1 MIEFV
6 QKLFSSDF
14 MAHGYCYLWRPE
26 ILWLH
31 ATSDGL
37 IAVSYYV
44 IPLALVYFVRKRRDL
59 PFHWVFFMFGLFI
72 FGCGTTHAI
81 EVWTLWH
88 GTYRLAGVIK
98 AVTAGASL
106 ATAAALVP
114 LIPRALLLPSPA
126 QLRAA
131 NQDLTKEIQE
141 RRRAEQALYK
151 AYDEVESMVRAR
163 TAELA
168 RTNELLQAEIVERRR
183 AEQKFRGL
191 LEAAPDAVAVVN
203 REGEIVLANAQL
215 ENLFGYQRREV
226 LGNEIE
232 MLMPE
237 RFRSKHPEHRR
248 AFVADPRARPM
259 GSGLQLYGL
268 HKDGH
273 EFPVE
278 ISLSPLETDE
288 GVLIS
293 SAIRDIRERK
303 QAEERLQQSEQELR
317 QLIDVIP
324 QQVVVFSGDWS
335 PLFANRRELE
345 YTGLTIEDVQSK
357 DAVTKVFHPDD
368 LKKLHVIRERALS
381 DGDPFEM
388 EARILGKDGQYRW
401 FLIRDNPLRDERGR
415 VIRWYATRTDV
426 EDQKRAEE
434 VSRKA
439 QADLAYVTRV
449 ATMGELAA
457 SIAHEVSQPLTG
469 IVAQAAAC
477 LRWLAA
483 QPPNV
488 AKASEAAERVIRD
501 GKYAGEVV
509 QRVRALFKRAAVE
522 KIGLD
527 LNEVIDEVLHLLRGE
542 TARRHVAVKTEL
554 NDIPLVMGD
563 RVQLQQLVLNLLLNG
578 LEAMDHPVLDHPK
591 ELVVSSKRDSPGTVL
606 VEIRDYG
613 VGLHD
618 SERIF
623 EAFFTTKEKGMGIG
637 LTICRSIVEEHN
649 GRLWAASSEGPGT
662 TFCFTLPV
670 QSSETS

>member
-1 MIEFV
+1 VIEFV

-14 MAHGYCYLWRPE
+14 MAHGYCYLWKPE
-26 ILWLH
+26 VLWLH
-31 ATSDGL
+31 AISDGL
-37 IAVSYYV
+37 IAISYYV
-44 IPLALVYFVRKRRDL
+44 IPVALIYFVRRRQDL

-72 FGCGTTHAI
+72 FGCGTTHAM

-98 AVTAGASL
+98 AVTAAASL
-106 ATAAALVP
+106 ATAGALVP

-131 NQDLTKEIQE
+131 NQDLSKEIQE
-141 RRRAEQALYK
+141 RRRAEQALQE

-168 RTNELLQAEIVERRR
+168 RTNELLQAEIVERKR

-191 LEAAPDAVAVVN
+191 LESAPDAVAVVN
-203 REGEIVLANAQL
+203 REGEIVLVNAQL
-215 ENLFGYQRREV
+215 ETLFGYQRREV

-237 RFRSKHPEHRR
+237 RLRSKHPEHRR

-288 GVLIS
+288 GVLVS

-357 DAVTKVFHPDD
+357 DAVTKVFHPGD

-401 FLIRDNPLRDERGR
+401 FLIRDNPLRDERGC

-434 VSRKA
+434 ASRKA

-488 AKASEAAERVIRD
+488 AKAHEAAERVVRD
-501 GKYAGEVV
+501 GKYTGEVI
-509 QRVRALFKRAAVE
+509 QRVRALFKRAAGE
-522 KIGLD
+522 KIELD

-542 TARRHVAVKTEL
+542 TARRHVDVKTDL
-554 NDIPLVMGD
+554 NDIPYVVGD

-591 ELVVSSKRDSPGTVL
+591 ELVVRSKRDSPETVL

-613 VGLHD
+613 VGLQD
-618 SERIF
+618 PEKIF
-623 EAFFTTKEKGMGIG
+623 EAFFTTKENGMGMG
-637 LTICRSIVEEHN
+637 LAICRSIVKAHN
-649 GRLWAASSEGPGT
+649 GRLWAASGEGPGT

-670 QSSETS
+670 QPNAAP

>member
-14 MAHGYCYLWRPE
+14 MAHGYCYLWKPE

-31 ATSDGL
+31 AISDGL
-37 IAVSYYV
+37 IAISYYI
-44 IPLALVYFVRKRRDL
+44 IPVALIYFVRRRQDL

-72 FGCGTTHAI
+72 FGCGTTHAM

-98 AVTAGASL
+98 AVAAGASL
-106 ATAAALVP
+106 ATAGALVP

-131 NQDLTKEIQE
+131 NQDLSKEIQE
-141 RRRAEQALYK
+141 RRRAEQALHE

-168 RTNELLQAEIVERRR
+168 RTNELLQAEIVERKR

-203 REGEIVLANAQL
+203 RKGEIVLVNAQL
-215 ENLFGYQRREV
+215 ETLFGYQRREV

-237 RFRSKHPEHRR
+237 RLRSKHPDHRR

-288 GVLIS
+288 GVLVS

-303 QAEERLQQSEQELR
+303 QAEEKLRQSERELR

-324 QQVVVFSGDWS
+324 QQVVVFGADWT
-335 PLFANRRELE
+335 PRFANRRELE
-345 YTGLTIEDVQSK
+345 YTGLTMEDVQSK
-357 DAVTKVFHPDD
+357 DAVTRIFHPDD
-368 LKKLHVIRERALS
+368 LKKLQVIRERALS

-388 EARILGKDGQYRW
+388 EARIRGKDGQYRW

-434 VSRKA
+434 ASRKA

-469 IVAQAAAC
+469 IVTQAAAC
-477 LRWLAA
+477 LRWLGA

-488 AKASEAAERVIRD
+488 AKAHEAAERVVRD
-501 GKYAGEVV
+501 GKYAGEVI
-509 QRVRALFKRAAVE
+509 QRVRALFKRAAGK
-522 KIGLD
+522 KIELD

-542 TARRHVAVKTEL
+542 TAGRHVDVKTDL
-554 NDIPLVMGD
+554 NEIPYVVGD

-578 LEAMDHPVLDHPK
+578 LEAMDHSVVDHPK
-591 ELVVSSKRDSPGTVL
+591 ELVVRSKRGSPETVL

-613 VGLHD
+613 VGLQD
-618 SERIF
+618 PERIF
-623 EAFFTTKEKGMGIG
+623 EAFFTTKENGMGMG
-637 LTICRSIVEEHN
+637 LAICRSIVEAHN
-649 GRLWAASSEGPGT
+649 GRLWAASGEGPGT

-670 QSSETS
+670 QPSAAP

>member
-14 MAHGYCYLWRPE
+14 MAHGYCYLWKPE
-26 ILWLH
+26 VLWLH
-31 ATSDGL
+31 AISDGL
-37 IAVSYYV
+37 IAISYYI
-44 IPLALVYFVRKRRDL
+44 IPVALIYFVRRRQDL

-72 FGCGTTHAI
+72 FGCGTTHAM

-98 AVTAGASL
+98 AVTAAASL
-106 ATAAALVP
+106 ATAGALVP

-131 NQDLTKEIQE
+131 NQDLSKEIQE
-141 RRRAEQALYK
+141 RRRAEQALQE

-168 RTNELLQAEIVERRR
+168 RTNELLQAEIVERKR

-191 LEAAPDAVAVVN
+191 LESAPDAVAVVN
-203 REGEIVLANAQL
+203 REGEIVLVNAQL
-215 ENLFGYQRREV
+215 ETLFGYQRREV

-237 RFRSKHPEHRR
+237 RLRSKHPEHRR

-288 GVLIS
+288 GVLVS

-303 QAEERLQQSEQELR
+303 QAQERLQQSEQELR

-388 EARILGKDGQYRW
+388 EARILGKNGQYRW
-401 FLIRDNPLRDERGR
+401 FLIRDNPLRDELGR

-434 VSRKA
+434 ASRKA

-457 SIAHEVSQPLTG
+457 SIAHEVNQPLTA
-469 IVAQAAAC
+469 VVSQRQAC

-483 QPPNV
+483 QPPNL
-488 AKASEAAERVIRD
+488 AKALEAAERIVRD
-501 GKYAGEVV
+501 GKDAGEVV
-509 QRVRALFKRAAVE
+509 RRIRALFKRAAHEEVP
-522 KIGLD
+522 LD
-527 LNEVIDEVLHLLRGE
+527 LNEVIGEVLSLLRSE
-542 TARRHVAVKTEL
+542 TAKRRVIVETDL
-554 NDIPLVMGD
+554 GQDLPPVTGD
-563 RVQLQQLVLNLLLNG
+563 RVQLQQLILNLLLNG
-578 LEAMDHPVLDHPK
+578 IEAMDPVTDHPK
-591 ELVVSSKRDSPGTVL
+591 RLFIRSKQEPDDTVL
-606 VEIRDYG
+606 VEIRDSG
-613 VGLHD
+613 VGLKD
-618 SERIF
+618 PDTVF
-623 EAFFTTKEKGMGIG
+623 DAFFTTKENGMGMG
-637 LTICRSIVEEHN
+637 LAICRSIVQAHN
-649 GRLWAASSEGPGT
+649 GRLWAASGEGPGA
-662 TFCFTLPV
+662 TFCFTLPLQLSPV
-670 QSSETS
+670 S

>member
-1 MIEFV
+1 
-6 QKLFSSDF
+6 
-14 MAHGYCYLWRPE
+14 
-26 ILWLH
+26 
-31 ATSDGL
+31 
-37 IAVSYYV
+37 
-44 IPLALVYFVRKRRDL
+44 
-59 PFHWVFFMFGLFI
+59 
-72 FGCGTTHAI
+72 
-81 EVWTLWH
+81 
-88 GTYRLAGVIK
+88 
-98 AVTAGASL
+98 
-106 ATAAALVP
+106 
-114 LIPRALLLPSPA
+114 
-126 QLRAA
+126 
-131 NQDLTKEIQE
+131 
-141 RRRAEQALYK
+141 
-151 AYDEVESMVRAR
+151 
-163 TAELA
+163 
-168 RTNELLQAEIVERRR
+168 
-183 AEQKFRGL
+183 
-191 LEAAPDAVAVVN
+191 
-203 REGEIVLANAQL
+203 
-215 ENLFGYQRREV
+215 
-226 LGNEIE
+226 
-232 MLMPE
+232 
-237 RFRSKHPEHRR
+237 
-248 AFVADPRARPM
+248 M

-542 TARRHVAVKTEL
+542 TARRHVAVKTDL

-613 VGLHD
+613 VGLQD

>member
-1 MIEFV
+1 MIEFL

-14 MAHGYCYLWRPE
+14 MPHGYCYLWRPE

-31 ATSDGL
+31 AISDGM

-44 IPLALVYFVRKRRDL
+44 IPLVLVYFVRKRRDL

-72 FGCGTTHAI
+72 FGCGTTHAM

-88 GTYRLAGVIK
+88 GTYGLAGVIK

-141 RRRAEQALYK
+141 RRRAEQALHK

-215 ENLFGYQRREV
+215 ENLFGYHRREV

-237 RFRSKHPEHRR
+237 RFRGKHPGHRR
-248 AFVADPRARPM
+248 AFVADPRVRPM

-288 GVLIS
+288 GVLVS

-303 QAEERLQQSEQELR
+303 QAEEKLQQSERELR

-324 QQVVVFSGDWS
+324 QQVVVFDADWS

-449 ATMGELAA
+449 ATMGELTA

-488 AKASEAAERVIRD
+488 AKASEAAERVVRD

-527 LNEVIDEVLHLLRGE
+527 LNEVIDEVLHLLRSE
-542 TARRHVAVKTEL
+542 TARRHVAVKTDL

-591 ELVVSSKRDSPGTVL
+591 ELVISSKRDSPGTVL

-613 VGLHD
+613 VGLPD
-618 SERIF
+618 SEGIF

-637 LTICRSIVEEHN
+637 LTICRSIVEEHH